1 MSVSVALSAKE
12 PYVAPRWLQMAAAT
26 VGNALET
33 FDILMYGFL
42 AVTLS
47 SIFFPAR
54 DPTVSLLFLFSS
66 FGLSYVARPVG
77 AAVLGAYGDLRGRK
91 KALTVS
97 IRLMMAGTAI
107 VAFMPPFA
115 SIGIIAPIGVFTGRL
130 LQAFSFSGE
139 VGSSTAFMVEQT
151 KTRKGFFASWQSVSQ
166 KMGGLLSVL
175 FGIFLTTALSPAQ
188 LRAWGWR
195 LPFLFGLLVGPVGLY
210 IRRHV
215 QETPEFVEITP
226 VRTPVREV
234 FSGASLRFLLGTAIC
249 AAPAALASFGVYL
262 PTYAT
267 KELKLPPYAAFYSLL
282 LGLCLG
288 IVSSLTTGYVS
299 DRVGRIRIMLPVS
312 VLALVSI
319 YPAFALLVH
328 YKSVPVLLL
337 AFAWL
342 YILQGSLFGPDVALI
357 SEIFPTQ
364 IRSTGMALTYN
375 ASIMTFGGFAPVA
388 FISLIAVTGNKV
400 APSFYLV
407 AMAFV
412 SMLSLIVLRHKLG
425 VR

>member
-1 MSVSVALSAKE
+1 MSVSLALPAKE
-12 PYVAPRWLQMAAAT
+12 AYVAPRWLQMAAAT

-47 SIFFPAR
+47 SVFFPAR
-54 DPTVSLLFLFSS
+54 NPTVSLLLLFSS
-66 FGLSYVARPVG
+66 FGLPYVVRPIG
-77 AAVLGAYGDLRGRK
+77 AAVLGAYADRRGRK
-91 KALTVS
+91 KALTLS
-97 IRLMMAGTAI
+97 IRLMMAWTAI
-107 VAFMPPFA
+107 IAVMPPFA
-115 SIGIIAPIGVFTGRL
+115 LIGIVAPIGVFVARV

-151 KTRKGFFASWQSVSQ
+151 KTRKGFYASWQSVSQ
-166 KMGGLLSVL
+166 KVGGLFSVL

-188 LRAWGWR
+188 LCAWGWR

-226 VRTPVREV
+226 VRAPVREM
-234 FSGASLRFLLGTAIC
+234 FSAASLRFLLGTGIY
-249 AAPAALASFGVYL
+249 AAPAGIASFGVYL

-267 KELKLPPYAAFYSLL
+267 RELKLPPYAAFYALS

-288 IVSSLTTGYVS
+288 IVLSLTAGHAS
-299 DRVGRIRIMLPVS
+299 DKVGCIRIMLPVC

-328 YKSVPVLLL
+328 YKSISVLLL
-337 AFAWL
+337 GFGWL
-342 YILQGSLFGPDVALI
+342 YMLQGTLAGQDYALI
-357 SEIFPTQ
+357 SQIFPTQ

-388 FISLIAVTGNKV
+388 FISLIAITRNGV
-400 APSFYLV
+400 APSFYLM
-407 AMAFV
+407 AMALV
-412 SMLSLIVLRHKLG
+412 SMLSLIVLRRKLG
-425 VR
+425 FR